1 MPSSAMSGADRLGRM
16 RSHTLTDRH
25 ATPRHATPRHATP
38 FGIVNERRYYPKDD
52 DIPSLKAAHSKIA
65 EIVAS
70 WLPSAASLPS
80 Q

>member
-1 MPSSAMSGADRLGRM
+1 MSGADRLGRM
-16 RSHTLTDRH
+16 RSHTLTD
-25 ATPRHATPRHATP
+25 RHATPRHATP

-70 WLPSAASLPS
+70 WLPPAASVRRNS
-80 Q
+80 